1 MILISAF
8 GSLALFYTDPGTG
21 TLLLQLLAAAFLGLA
36 FYFRY
41 FTRRVKGY
49 FSKKKADEGNA
60 YSSTGAPEVERP
72 PASSDLSEKIE

>member
-1 MILISAF
+1 MISISTF
-8 GSLALFYTDPGTG
+8 SSLAFFYTDPGTG

-49 FSKKKADEGNA
+49 FSKKKPDDGSA
-60 YSSTGAPEVERP
+60 YSSTGTPAVEQP
-72 PASSDLSEKIE
+72 PASSDLSEKIK